1 VTSSTPIARR
11 RLNGLDGLRF
21 VAAAAVVG
29 YHYTGVSTTYWGAAP
44 SKVFPALNHLTRYG
58 YLGVELFFV
67 VSGFVILMTA
77 YGRPIERFTASRI
90 ARLFPAYWAAVVI
103 TVGLHL
109 VWHAGIRT
117 SSLESLVNL
126 TMAQGAF
133 EIPDVQGAFWTL
145 WIELKFYL
153 IIGAFILIGITRR
166 RVIAFAVLWP
176 LLAVIAASAQSGLVT
191 SLLFPTYAPYFG
203 VGMLLFLLYRDG
215 HSSIVWLG
223 IGFTG
228 VLSVRSAMNG
238 AAAATKLVGQPIS
251 PAVAGMLVVVM
262 IAAVYLVTAGAGSKV
277 GWKWLTTLGLLT
289 YPLYL
294 VHGQFGFVV
303 IDVLHGRT
311 NDYVVLLVA
320 ILVSVALAVALH
332 YGIEKVFHDR
342 LRDAVVRGL
351 REGDPSVT
359 APTGTRATTPPPLPP
374 PAKEPEPEPS
384 HADEPATPGELES
397 VPR

>member
-1 VTSSTPIARR
+1 VTSTPLVARR

-29 YHYTGVSTTYWGAAP
+29 YHYTGVSTTYWGTAP
-44 SKVFPALNHLTRYG
+44 STVFPGLNHLTRYG

-77 YGRPIERFTASRI
+77 YGRPIERFTASRV
-90 ARLFPAYWAAVVI
+90 ARLFPAYWAAVI
-103 TVGLHL
+103 LTVGLHL
-109 VWHAGIRT
+109 AWTGGIQT

-153 IIGAFILIGITRR
+153 LIGVFILIGITRR

-176 LLAVIAASAQSGLVT
+176 LVGVIAAGAQADLAI

-203 VGMLLFLLYRDG
+203 VGMLLFLLHRDG
-215 HSSIVWLG
+215 HSTIVWLG
-223 IGFTG
+223 IAFTG
-228 VLSVRSAMNG
+228 ILCIRSAMNG

-251 PAVAGMLVVVM
+251 PAAAGLVVVVM
-262 IAAVYLVTAGAGSKV
+262 IAAVYLVTAGPGSRI
-277 GWKWLTTLGLLT
+277 GWRWLTTLGLLT

-294 VHGQFGFVV
+294 VHGQFGFFV
-303 IDVLHGRT
+303 IDVLHGRV
-311 NDYVVLLVA
+311 NAYVVLVLA
-320 ILVSVALAVALH
+320 VALAVVLAVGLH
-332 YGIEKVFHDR
+332 YGIERVFHDR
-342 LRDAVVRGL
+342 LRDSVVRGL
-351 REGDPSVT
+351 RDSDAIPAE
-359 APTGTRATTPPPLPP
+359 APAHAGPPPLPAQVTRP
-374 PAKEPEPEPS
+374 PVDDARL
-384 HADEPATPGELES
+384 EPAG
-397 VPR
+397 R

>member
-1 VTSSTPIARR
+1 M
-11 RLNGLDGLRF
+11 
-21 VAAAAVVG
+21 AAAAVVG
-29 YHYTGVSTTYWGAAP
+29 YHYTGVSTPYWGAAP
-44 SKVFPALNHLTRYG
+44 SSVFPALNHLTRYG

-90 ARLFPAYWAAVVI
+90 ARLFPAYWAAVVL

-109 VWHAGIRT
+109 LWRGGIHT

-153 IIGAFILIGITRR
+153 LIGAFILIGITRR

-176 LLAVIAASAQSGLVT
+176 LLAVVAGGAQSGLVT
-191 SLLFPTYAPYFG
+191 ALLFPTYAPYFG

-215 HSSIVWLG
+215 HSTVVWLG

-228 VLSVRSAMNG
+228 VLSLRSAMNG

-251 PAVAGMLVVVM
+251 PAVAGMLVLVM
-262 IAAVYLVTAGAGSKV
+262 IAAVYLVTAGPGSRV
-277 GWKWLTTLGLLT
+277 GWSWLTTLGLLT

-294 VHGQFGFVV
+294 VHGQFGFFV
-303 IDVLHGRT
+303 IDVLHGRM
-311 NDYVVLLVA
+311 NAYLVLAVA
-320 ILVSVALAVALH
+320 IVVAVALAIGLH

-342 LRDAVVRGL
+342 LRDAVVSGL
-351 REGDPSVT
+351 REGDPQQ
-359 APTGTRATTPPPLPP
+359 TTPAADSRTTS
-374 PAKEPEPEPS
+374 PAAPESTSDVEREPT
-384 HADEPATPGELES
+384 PAGQLES